1 MPTGSGVVR
10 LWEKTGSDRCT
21 VKPARLTH
29 VGHKDRAKGSL
40 SGQFQV
46 NSYPCSKQL
55 GAWSYA
61 GVCTYAPTSGGRV
74 IGVDGV
80 FDFNAL
86 HSGKHNEKVQL
97 CAFDVLALDGD
108 DYLDALPR
116 LRPLPD
122 RSRRPD

>member
-1 MPTGSGVVR
+1 MDTENVCLLG
-10 LWEKTGSDRCT
+10 KTGSDRAT
-21 VKPARLTH
+21 PKTALLTH

-61 GVCTYAPTSGGRV
+61 GVCTHAPTSGGRV

-80 FDFNAL
+80 SDFNAL

-122 RSRRPD
+122 RSRGPD